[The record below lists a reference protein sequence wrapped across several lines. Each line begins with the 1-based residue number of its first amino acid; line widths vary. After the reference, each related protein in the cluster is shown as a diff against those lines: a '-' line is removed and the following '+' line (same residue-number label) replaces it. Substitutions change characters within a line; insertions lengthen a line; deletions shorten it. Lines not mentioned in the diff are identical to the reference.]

1 MKATILGVTVCGLLV
16 AGAGA
21 FGAATAGEKTGTHA
35 GGDAPD
41 PLTLQLNPAE
51 RVERIRQLLDDG
63 RAAEAVQAARDYAA
77 RFEDGRERGDVRRM
91 HYDALNA
98 LCVTLTKTGSLDE
111 AADVCTQAMDLLP
124 RQWTA
129 INNRG
134 TAHFAAGRYEQA
146 LADYRRA
153 RDVAPPRQEN
163 VLATIDHNIEL
174 AETRLEP

>member
-63 RAAEAVQAARDYAA
+63 RAAEAVQAA
-77 RFEDGRERGDVRRM
+77 
-91 HYDALNA
+91 
-98 LCVTLTKTGSLDE
+98 
-111 AADVCTQAMDLLP
+111 
-124 RQWTA
+124 
-129 INNRG
+129 
-134 TAHFAAGRYEQA
+134 
-146 LADYRRA
+146 
-153 RDVAPPRQEN
+153 
-163 VLATIDHNIEL
+163 IDHNIEL